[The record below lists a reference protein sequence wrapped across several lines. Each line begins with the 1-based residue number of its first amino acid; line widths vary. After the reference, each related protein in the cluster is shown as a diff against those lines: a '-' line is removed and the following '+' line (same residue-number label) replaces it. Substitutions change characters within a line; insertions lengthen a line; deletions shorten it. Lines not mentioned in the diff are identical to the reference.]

1 MKHIVFMSLTDTTEQ
16 SYLLSDIACMKVEIA
31 EDVYDYEEMQ
41 KLHVKPQDAI
51 IRISFNDSSIKELIA
66 KHYLIKYA

>member
-1 MKHIVFMSLTDTTEQ
+1 
-16 SYLLSDIACMKVEIA
+16 MKVEIA

>member
-1 MKHIVFMSLTDTTEQ
+1 MKYIVFMSLTDNTEQ
-16 SYLLSDIACMKVEIA
+16 SYLLADITCIKIEIA
-31 EDVYDYEEMQ
+31 EDIYYYEEMQ

-51 IRISFNDSSIKELIA
+51 IRISFNDSSTKELIA